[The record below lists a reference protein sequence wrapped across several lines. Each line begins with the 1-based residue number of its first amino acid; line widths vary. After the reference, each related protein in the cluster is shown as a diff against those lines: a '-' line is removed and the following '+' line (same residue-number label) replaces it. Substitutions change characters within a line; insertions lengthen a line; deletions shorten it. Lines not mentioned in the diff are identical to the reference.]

1 MEMAGWGGGMR
12 GEGREVSAREEMW
25 LNKIVRVFRWE
36 LTSLPSLLLRYP
48 NVS

>member
-1 MEMAGWGGGMR
+1 MCDGDGGVR
-12 GEGREVSAREEMW
+12 GEGREVSAKEEVC
-25 LNKIVRVFRWE
+25 LNKIVHVFRWK